1 MQSMEHA
8 TSAATARIQ
17 AAMARGAPL
26 RIRGGGSKDFY
37 SPNSAGDVLDTR
49 GFSGVLSYEPSE
61 LVVTAGAGT
70 PLVEL
75 EALLAEQ
82 GQCLPFEPPHFAWS
96 QAHGASTATVGGMV
110 AAGLAGPAR
119 ASVGG
124 VRDYVLGLKLI
135 NGQAQHLTFGGQ
147 VMKNVA
153 GYDVSRLMVGSLGTL
168 GLITEVSLKVLPVAP
183 AEATLV
189 FEVDQAVALEQLH
202 RWGGEPLPLNASCW
216 VHDDSA
222 PAVPAKE
229 LLFVRLRGAVAAV
242 EAAVSRMLA
251 DLPGTRMDNAQ
262 AKADWALRRDQK
274 LPFFHRPADPALALW
289 RLSVPQTAPV
299 LPVPWAQLIE
309 WHGGLR
315 WLWAPMDAAETLQ
328 TVAQQVDGNATVFIA
343 ANAYSTRA
351 IGQFGIKNNA
361 QTAVEQRLKTSFD
374 PHGIFNPGLT
384 PHANHASA

>member
-1 MQSMEHA
+1 MENA
-8 TSAATARIQ
+8 ISAAIARIQ
-17 AAMARGAPL
+17 AAVASGTPL

-37 SPNSAGDVLDTR
+37 NSHHAGDVLDTT
-49 GFSGVLSYEPSE
+49 GLCGVLSYEPSE
-61 LVVTAGAGT
+61 LVVTVGAGT

-82 GQCLPFEPPHFAWS
+82 GQCLPFEPPHFSWS
-96 QAHGASTATVGGMV
+96 QTHETATVGGMV

-153 GYDVSRLMVGSLGTL
+153 GYDVSRLMVGSMGTL

-189 FEVDQAVALEQLH
+189 FEADQAAALEQLH

-222 PAVPAKE
+222 PAVPTKN

-242 EAAVSRMLA
+242 EAAVVRMLA

-262 AKADWALRRDQK
+262 AKADWALCRDQK
-274 LPFFHRPADPALALW
+274 LPFFQRPADPALALW

-299 LPVPWAQLIE
+299 LPVPWPQLIE

-315 WLWAPMDAAETLQ
+315 WLWAPMDAAESLHAA
-328 TVAQQVDGNATVFIA
+328 AQPGGGNATVFIA
-343 ANAYSTRA
+343 PRAYSTGAR
-351 IGQFGIKNNA
+351 GQFGIKNDA

-374 PHGIFNPGLT
+374 PLRIFNPGSI